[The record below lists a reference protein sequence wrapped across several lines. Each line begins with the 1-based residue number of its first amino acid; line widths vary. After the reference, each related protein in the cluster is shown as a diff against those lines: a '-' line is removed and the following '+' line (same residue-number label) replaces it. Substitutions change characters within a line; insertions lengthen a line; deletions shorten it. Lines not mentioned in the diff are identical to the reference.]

1 MTRRTTGLA
10 LLATYITS
18 IWAANW
24 LTTRYGLIAAWPGAA
39 ITCTAGTFAVG
50 GAIMTRDF
58 LQDAL
63 GRWVVLAAIAA
74 GAILSYATS
83 SHVIAVASGV
93 TFLLGETLEFA
104 VYTPLRR
111 RYRWGTGRWS
121 GVVAAANVTGALA
134 DTFLFLWLA
143 GFGATATVVAGQL
156 TGKAYVT
163 AGCIALGV
171 VIRRAVLR
179 QPHKVGA

>member
-1 MTRRTTGLA
+1 MKRIAGAA
-10 LLATYITS
+10 LLAIYVGS

-24 LTTRYGLIAAWPGAA
+24 LTTRYGLIPAWPGAA

-63 GRWVVLAAIAA
+63 GRLVVLSAIAT
-74 GAILSYATS
+74 GAFLSYTTS

-111 RYRWGTGRWS
+111 RARWGSSRWARVV
-121 GVVAAANVTGALA
+121 VVANLTGMLA
-134 DTFLFLWLA
+134 DTLLFLWLA
-143 GFGATATVVAGQL
+143 GFPVTAAVLAGQL
-156 TGKAYVT
+156 TGKAYITVACVL
-163 AGCIALGV
+163 AG
-171 VIRRAVLR
+171 VIIRAVLQ
-179 QPHKVGA
+179 QPHRRGA